1 MSKTDERELSPK
13 QRRRERA
20 NRRARAEIAAAK
32 RSPIMAIVGGLMI
45 DVADVITLGG
55 LGGVGGFLVGGLL
68 TFGVCSSQGVS
79 RFRTAALTMAGAVYC
94 ALPFTEALPLATL
107 LALVSQLAP
116 RAKALPA
123 AASDEPAGELAMDP
137 VRVSQAGPGRR

>member
-1 MSKTDERELSPK
+1 MSKTDQRELSPK
-13 QRRRERA
+13 HRRRERA
-20 NRRARAEIAAAK
+20 NHRARAEIAAAK
-32 RSPIMAIVGGLMI
+32 GSPIVAVLGGLMI

-116 RAKALPA
+116 RPKALPPA
-123 AASDEPAGELAMDP
+123 EPAHEP
-137 VRVSQAGPGRR
+137 VHVSQAGPGHR